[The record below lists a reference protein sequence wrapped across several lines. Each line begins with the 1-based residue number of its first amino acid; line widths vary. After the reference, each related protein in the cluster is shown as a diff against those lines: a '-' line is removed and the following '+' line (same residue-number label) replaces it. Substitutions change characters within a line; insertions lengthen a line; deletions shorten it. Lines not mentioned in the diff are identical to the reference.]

1 MQGSIGN
8 WLIFLG
14 ICLLVIGIIAKTGL
28 FSWFGNLPGDFH
40 IKREGFQFY
49 FPLAS
54 MIVVSV
60 VLSGLI
66 SLIRRLL

>member
-14 ICLLVIGIIAKTGL
+14 VCLLILGIIAKTGI
-28 FSWFGNLPGDFH
+28 FGWFGHLPGDFH
-40 IKREGFQFY
+40 IKRESFQFY

-60 VLSGLI
+60 VLSILI